1 MKYDVIVTDAE
12 NILELDDLQDN
23 LLRLDCIS
31 EEEVKHIVDIR
42 SGFSRRNSR
51 ALSRPWPIFSPL

>member
-12 NILELDDLQDN
+12 DILELDDLQDN

-31 EEEVKHIVDIR
+31 EEEVKHIVDIF
-42 SGFSRRNSR
+42 GSRDFQVVLFPRLGSEE
-51 ALSRPWPIFSPL
+51 

>member
-31 EEEVKHIVDIR
+31 EEVKHIVDIF
-42 SGFSRRNSR
+42 GSRDFQIVLFPRLGSEE
-51 ALSRPWPIFSPL
+51 

>member
-31 EEEVKHIVDIR
+31 EEEVKHIVDIF
-42 SGFSRRNSR
+42 GSRGLLVVLFPRLGSEE
-51 ALSRPWPIFSPL
+51 

>member
-12 NILELDDLQDN
+12 DILELDDLQDN

-31 EEEVKHIVDIR
+31 EEEVKHIVDIF
-42 SGFSRRNSR
+42 GSRDFQIVLFPRLGSEE
-51 ALSRPWPIFSPL
+51 